1 MPMAAKIV
9 NFEQIKSVKGPVNRV
24 TIVNQQDQVEYVF
37 DIFKDVQ
44 RSLIDQFGQET
55 DSWIGKRIRISGE
68 KKGDKF
74 YKRIDA
80 VF

>member
-1 MPMAAKIV
+1 
-9 NFEQIKSVKGPVNRV
+9 
-24 TIVNQQDQVEYVF
+24 VEYVF